1 MSKSAP
7 WVGTSIAYRKGRKK
21 TSRWLAGFGARP
33 APITINLTGWRW
45 TTLKRLRVIIVN
57 LLLLSLPVL
66 AWAGGGGEKA
76 TKLERKVDL
85 ANLSGLNYLFAQWYN
100 DSIWLYALVATV
112 LMGVIG
118 LAIAVATDIILKMI
132 GMEVSKIEHHE

>member
-1 MSKSAP
+1 M
-7 WVGTSIAYRKGRKK
+7 
-21 TSRWLAGFGARP
+21 
-33 APITINLTGWRW
+33 
-45 TTLKRLRVIIVN
+45 TLKRLWVILVN
-57 LLLLSLPVL
+57 LLLLGLPVL
-66 AWAGGGGEKA
+66 AWAGGGSEKA

-100 DSIWLYALVATV
+100 ESIWLYALVATV

-118 LAIAVATDIILKMI
+118 LAIALVTDVILKMI

>member
-1 MSKSAP
+1 M
-7 WVGTSIAYRKGRKK
+7 
-21 TSRWLAGFGARP
+21 
-33 APITINLTGWRW
+33 
-45 TTLKRLRVIIVN
+45 KRLRIVILN
-57 LLLLSLPVL
+57 LLLLGLPVW

-85 ANLSGLNYLFAQWYN
+85 ANLSGINRLFASWYN
-100 DSIWLYALVATV
+100 DNIWLYALIVTV

-118 LAIAVATDIILKMI
+118 LLIALGTDIILKLI

>member
-1 MSKSAP
+1 
-7 WVGTSIAYRKGRKK
+7 VKK
-21 TSRWLAGFGARP
+21 
-33 APITINLTGWRW
+33 
-45 TTLKRLRVIIVN
+45 LRIIIFN
-57 LLLLSLPVL
+57 LLLVSLPVW

-76 TKLERKVDL
+76 TTLERKVDL
-85 ANLSGLNYLFAQWYN
+85 ANLSGINYLFASWYN

-118 LAIAVATDIILKMI
+118 LGIAFFTDIFLKMI

>member
-1 MSKSAP
+1 
-7 WVGTSIAYRKGRKK
+7 
-21 TSRWLAGFGARP
+21 
-33 APITINLTGWRW
+33 
-45 TTLKRLRVIIVN
+45 LKRLRIVILN
-57 LLLLSLPVL
+57 LLLLGLPVW

-85 ANLSGLNYLFAQWYN
+85 ANLSGINRLFASWYN
-100 DSIWLYALVATV
+100 DNIWLYALIVTV

-118 LAIAVATDIILKMI
+118 LLIALGTDIILKLV

>member
-1 MSKSAP
+1 
-7 WVGTSIAYRKGRKK
+7 
-21 TSRWLAGFGARP
+21 
-33 APITINLTGWRW
+33 
-45 TTLKRLRVIIVN
+45 LKRLYVIIFN
-57 LLLLSLPVL
+57 LLLLGLPVL

-85 ANLSGLNYLFAQWYN
+85 ANLTGFNYLFASWYN
-100 DSIWLYALVATV
+100 DNIWLYPTIVTV

-118 LAIAVATDIILKMI
+118 LLIALVTDVILKMV